1 MSGSLNMLLAL
12 DVQTMESA
20 GPSLI
25 GILAQHGLPGVI
37 IGLLVLWVY
46 MKDKELKTERDAR
59 IADAKQFTDLALKL
73 QENAIS
79 SVNKLTD
86 VFEEI
91 RRIRDAENSRPTR
104 RDLPR

>member
-1 MSGSLNMLLAL
+1 
-12 DVQTMESA
+12 MESA

-59 IADAKQFTDLALKL
+59 IADAKAFTVLALQL
-73 QENAIS
+73 QEKAIE

-86 VFEEI
+86 VFDEI
-91 RRIRDAENSRPTR
+91 RRMQNPALR
-104 RDLPR
+104 RHNRNEQGE